1 MRQGYTA
8 CPQLIRAQEKL
19 SMPDAEDLRITL
31 QPVAGTGQL
40 RHFLEVPRRVY
51 ANDPHWIAPL
61 DFEQKQRFSPKRP
74 FFAHA
79 RWQAWVAWR
88 GGQPVGRISAQ
99 IDELHLQRYQDDT
112 GYFGMIEAIDDAQ
125 VFAALFR
132 QAEDWL
138 RERGM
143 CRVRGPYNLTVNEEV
158 GLLVDGFENP
168 PYIMMGHGRPY
179 YADHVTAQGYRQAQ
193 DMLAYMVRP
202 DFEAPSI
209 MTRLA
214 KRASDKVTVRCLR
227 RKHLAEEAEIMREIF
242 NDAWQHNWG
251 FVPFTREEYADVVST
266 LTLLM
271 PDEYVQI
278 AEYEGVPAAFIV
290 SLPNINEAARDLN
303 GKLLP
308 FGWAKLLWRLKV
320 RHPRSMRVPL
330 MGVKQQF
337 QHSRLGPTM
346 AFMVIDAMRQNAITR
361 GVEAAEMGWILEDNA
376 GMRNIIETIGG
387 TAYKRYRLFEK
398 TIT

>member
-1 MRQGYTA
+1 
-8 CPQLIRAQEKL
+8 
-19 SMPDAEDLRITL
+19 MPDAEDLKITL
-31 QPVAGTGQL
+31 EPVSGSDQL
-40 RHFLEVPRRVY
+40 RHFLAVPARIY
-51 ANDPHWIAPL
+51 ADDPHWIAPL
-61 DFEQKQRFSPKRP
+61 NFEQKQRFSPKRP
-74 FFAHA
+74 FFDHA
-79 RWQAWVAWR
+79 RWEAWVAWR
-88 GGQPVGRISAQ
+88 GGEPVGRISAQ
-99 IDELHLQRYQDDT
+99 IDELHLQRYQDAT
-112 GYFGMIEAIDDAQ
+112 GYFGMIEAIDDAD
-125 VFAALFR
+125 VFAALFKA
-132 QAEDWL
+132 AEDWL
-138 RERGM
+138 RERGIQ
-143 CRVRGPYNLTVNEEV
+143 RVRGPYNLSVNEEV
-158 GLLVDGFENP
+158 GLLVDGFEYP

-179 YADHVTAQGYRQAQ
+179 YADRVADQGYQSAQ
-193 DMLAYMVRP
+193 ELLAYMIRP
-202 DFEAPSI
+202 DFEAPGI

-242 NDAWQHNWG
+242 NDAWQNNWG
-251 FVPFTREEYADVVST
+251 FVPFTTEEYADLVNT
-266 LTLLM
+266 LTLLL

-320 RHPRSMRVPL
+320 KHPKSMRVPL
-330 MGVKQQF
+330 MGVKQEF

-346 AFMVIDAMRQNAITR
+346 AFMVIDAMRQNAIAR

-387 TAYKRYRLFEK
+387 EAYKRYRLFEK